1 MILCDYSL
9 TNAKSL
15 ILLSVTAELIP
26 DSRSYVS
33 NREEYLAKIFPSIQ
47 KVLEKGWAAAS

>member
-9 TNAKSL
+9 INAKSL

-47 KVLEKGWAAAS
+47 KVLEKG